1 MNNKFFKTISI
12 TLVLILFL
20 IPTQNVSA
28 LKTDNKINSILILTP
43 YNKTSF
49 DESLLSTL
57 KSYISSKLPNTV
69 FFENSILYPSNESVD
84 LTDFD
89 LIICL
94 DSNRLQ
100 YIENNYSNFLDDKPV
115 IIGLTEEKKFNLPEN
130 FGGYYMNYDFS
141 KYMDF
146 LLNIHPNLKKVNLL
160 IGSNFKSSSI
170 YKSINSYISK
180 NPKDIKFNFI
190 TTGEENEITPLL
202 CEKNTITIVFDSL
215 LSNNWGKYLT
225 SGSSYSTIRAISRK
239 TTNEVYGGYR
249 EFITRFN
256 IGGYNYDATVLA
268 KAISD
273 TAVSIINNT
282 LSIKDVGYRDVSL
295 DNDFVINTYMN
306 DKYHL
311 PTDLPN
317 TSYIKIG
324 SGETLIE
331 SSDSN
336 KRNIIFSAI
345 IIFSMFI
352 LFIYVH
358 NKIRLRDKEK
368 LDLMK
373 NNFIANLSHELR
385 NPLNIII
392 STIQLFDLYLKQ
404 NKIVLKDPT
413 IKNKFE
419 YLKNNSNRLLK
430 LVNNVIDITKI
441 DAGFFNISKDNYDI
455 VSVVENLTLSTVPYA
470 EYKDITLIFDTDIE
484 ELYCLFDKDNIE
496 RVILNL
502 LSNALKFTPANG
514 NIFVTLTYNSKYLSI
529 SVKDTGIG
537 IPREKQKFIFDRFSQ
552 LDTDKYSKGKGS
564 GIGLALIK
572 SVVELHNGHIEVN
585 SLPGVGSEF
594 IVILPIYKVK
604 NLTEQN
610 GSSSDSIQKTNLEYS
625 DIF

>member
-1 MNNKFFKTISI
+1 MKNKFFKTISV
-12 TLVLILFL
+12 TLVLTLFL
-20 IPTQNVSA
+20 IPAQNVFSSIN
-28 LKTDNKINSILILTP
+28 DNNINSILILTP
-43 YNKTSF
+43 YNKTSL

-57 KSYISSKLPNTV
+57 KSYISSNLPNSV
-69 FFENSILYPSNESVD
+69 FFEDSISYGLNENF
-84 LTDFD
+84 DFKKFN

-100 YIENNYSNFLDDKPV
+100 YIESNYSNLFNDTPV
-115 IIGLTEEKKFNLPEN
+115 IIGLTEEMKFNLPDN
-130 FGGYYMNYDFS
+130 FAGYYMTYDFS

-160 IGSNFKSSSI
+160 IGSNFKSSTI

-190 TTGEENEITPLL
+190 TTGEENKITPLL
-202 CEKNTITIVFDSL
+202 CEEDTITIVYDSL
-215 LSNNWGKYLT
+215 LNDSGGKYLT

-282 LSIKDVGYRDVSL
+282 LSIKDVGYRNVSF
-295 DNDFVINTYMN
+295 DKDFIVNTYMN
-306 DKYHL
+306 DRYNL

-331 SSDSN
+331 SSDSS

-404 NKIVLKDPT
+404 NKIVLKDST
-413 IKNKFE
+413 INNKFE

-441 DAGFFNISKDNYDI
+441 DAGFFSISKDNYDI

-470 EYKDITLIFDTDIE
+470 EYKDITLIFDTNIE

-514 NIFVTLTYNSKYLSI
+514 NIFVTLTYNHKYLSI
-529 SVKDTGIG
+529 IVRDTGIG
-537 IPREKQKFIFDRFSQ
+537 IPKEKQKFIFDRFSQ
-552 LDTDKYSKGKGS
+552 LDTDKYSKGQGS

-572 SVVELHNGHIEVN
+572 SVIDLHNGHIEVN
-585 SLPGVGSEF
+585 SSPGVGSEF
-594 IVILPIYKVK
+594 IVVLPIYKVK
-604 NLTEQN
+604 SLTEQN

>member
-57 KSYISSKLPNTV
+57 KNYISSKLPNTV

-100 YIENNYSNFLDDKPV
+100 YIENNYSNFLDDTPV

>member
-100 YIENNYSNFLDDKPV
+100 YIENNYSNFLDDTPV

-282 LSIKDVGYRDVSL
+282 LSIKDVGYRDVSF
-295 DNDFVINTYMN
+295 DKEFIINTYMN
-306 DKYHL
+306 DRYNL
-311 PTDLPN
+311 PTDLPD

-324 SGETLIE
+324 AGETLIE

-352 LFIYVH
+352 LFIYIH

-404 NKIVLKDPT
+404 NKIVLKNPT

-514 NIFVTLTYNSKYLSI
+514 NIFVTLTYNSKYLNI

>member
-89 LIICL
+89 LIFCL

-100 YIENNYSNFLDDKPV
+100 YIENNYSNFLDDTPV

-295 DNDFVINTYMN
+295 DNDFIINTYMN

-311 PTDLPN
+311 PTDLHN

-455 VSVVENLTLSTVPYA
+455 VSVVENLTLSIVPYA

>member
-100 YIENNYSNFLDDKPV
+100 YIENNYSNFLDDTPV

-295 DNDFVINTYMN
+295 DNDFIINTYMN

-311 PTDLPN
+311 PTDLHN

-441 DAGFFNISKDNYDI
+441 DAGFFNISKDNY
-455 VSVVENLTLSTVPYA
+455 L
-470 EYKDITLIFDTDIE
+470 K
-484 ELYCLFDKDNIE
+484 YC
-496 RVILNL
+496 
-502 LSNALKFTPANG
+502 
-514 NIFVTLTYNSKYLSI
+514 
-529 SVKDTGIG
+529 
-537 IPREKQKFIFDRFSQ
+537 
-552 LDTDKYSKGKGS
+552 
-564 GIGLALIK
+564 
-572 SVVELHNGHIEVN
+572 
-585 SLPGVGSEF
+585 SLRR
-594 IVILPIYKVK
+594 I
-604 NLTEQN
+604 
-610 GSSSDSIQKTNLEYS
+610 
-625 DIF
+625 

>member
-100 YIENNYSNFLDDKPV
+100 YIENNYSNFLDDTPV

-419 YLKNNSNRLLK
+419 YLKNNSNWLLK

>member
-1 MNNKFFKTISI
+1 M
-12 TLVLILFL
+12 
-20 IPTQNVSA
+20 
-28 LKTDNKINSILILTP
+28 
-43 YNKTSF
+43 
-49 DESLLSTL
+49 

-100 YIENNYSNFLDDKPV
+100 YIENNYSNFLDDTPV

>member
-100 YIENNYSNFLDDKPV
+100 YIENNYSNFLDDTPV

-180 NPKDIKFNFI
+180 NSKDIKFNFI

-295 DNDFVINTYMN
+295 DNDFIINTYMN

-311 PTDLPN
+311 PTDLHN

>member
-1 MNNKFFKTISI
+1 MNNKFFKTISV

-20 IPTQNVSA
+20 IPTQNVFASIH
-28 LKTDNKINSILILTP
+28 DNNINSILILTP

-57 KSYISSKLPNTV
+57 KSYISSNLPNSV
-69 FFENSILYPSNESVD
+69 FFEDSISYALNESVD
-84 LTDFD
+84 LKDFD

-100 YIENNYSNFLDDKPV
+100 YIENNYSNLFNDTPV

-130 FGGYYMNYDFS
+130 FGGYYMNYDFT
-141 KYMDF
+141 KYMNF
-146 LLNIHPNLKKVNLL
+146 LLKIHPNLKKVNLL
-160 IGSNFKSSSI
+160 IGSNFKSSTI
-170 YKSINSYISK
+170 FKSINSYISK

-190 TTGEENEITPLL
+190 TTGEEDKITPLL
-202 CEKNTITIVFDSL
+202 CEEDTITIVYDSL

-273 TAVSIINNT
+273 AAVSIINNT
-282 LSIKDVGYRDVSL
+282 LSIKDVGYRNVSF
-295 DNDFVINTYMN
+295 DKDFIINTYMN
-306 DKYHL
+306 DRYNL
-311 PTDLPN
+311 PTDLPD

-352 LFIYVH
+352 LFIYIH

-404 NKIVLKDPT
+404 NKIVLKDPN
-413 IKNKFE
+413 INNKFE

-441 DAGFFNISKDNYDI
+441 DAGFFSISKNNYDI

-470 EYKDITLIFDTDIE
+470 EYKDITLIFDTNIE

-514 NIFVTLTYNSKYLSI
+514 NIFVTLTYNHKYLSI
-529 SVKDTGIG
+529 SVRDTGVG
-537 IPREKQKFIFDRFSQ
+537 IPKEKQKFIFDRFSQ
-552 LDTDKYSKGKGS
+552 LDTDKYSKGQGS

-572 SVVELHNGHIEVN
+572 SVIELHNGHIEVN
-585 SLPGVGSEF
+585 SSPGVGSEF
-594 IVILPIYKVK
+594 IVVLPIYKVK
-604 NLTEQN
+604 SLTEQN
-610 GSSSDSIQKTNLEYS
+610 ESSSDSIQKTNLEYS

>member
-100 YIENNYSNFLDDKPV
+100 YIENNYSNFLDDTPV

-202 CEKNTITIVFDSL
+202 CKKNTITIVFDSL

-295 DNDFVINTYMN
+295 DNDFIINTYMN

>member
-100 YIENNYSNFLDDKPV
+100 YIENNYSNFLDDTPV

-295 DNDFVINTYMN
+295 DNDFIINTYMN

-317 TSYIKIG
+317 ASYIKIG

-514 NIFVTLTYNSKYLSI
+514 NIFVTLTYNSKYLNI

>member
-1 MNNKFFKTISI
+1 MNNKFFKTISV

-20 IPTQNVSA
+20 IPTQNVFASIH
-28 LKTDNKINSILILTP
+28 DNNINSILILTP

-57 KSYISSKLPNTV
+57 KSYISSNLPNSV
-69 FFENSILYPSNESVD
+69 FFEDSISYALNESVD
-84 LTDFD
+84 LKDFD

-100 YIENNYSNFLDDKPV
+100 YIENNYSNLFNDTPV

-130 FGGYYMNYDFS
+130 FGGYYMNYDFT
-141 KYMDF
+141 KYMNF
-146 LLNIHPNLKKVNLL
+146 LLKIHPNLKKVNLL
-160 IGSNFKSSSI
+160 IGSNFKSSTI
-170 YKSINSYISK
+170 FKSINSYISK

-190 TTGEENEITPLL
+190 TTGEEDKITPLL
-202 CEKNTITIVFDSL
+202 CEEDTITIVYDSL

-273 TAVSIINNT
+273 AAVSIINNT
-282 LSIKDVGYRDVSL
+282 LSIKDVGYRNVSF
-295 DNDFVINTYMN
+295 DKDFIINTYMN
-306 DKYHL
+306 DRYNL
-311 PTDLPN
+311 PTDLPD

-470 EYKDITLIFDTDIE
+470 EYKDITLIFDTNIE

-552 LDTDKYSKGKGS
+552 LDTDKYSKGQGS

-572 SVVELHNGHIEVN
+572 SVIELHNGHIEVN
-585 SLPGVGSEF
+585 SSPGVGSEF
-594 IVILPIYKVK
+594 IVVLPIYKVK
-604 NLTEQN
+604 SLTEQN
-610 GSSSDSIQKTNLEYS
+610 ESSSDSIQKTNLEYS

>member
-100 YIENNYSNFLDDKPV
+100 YIENNYSNFLDDTPV

-180 NPKDIKFNFI
+180 NSKDIKFNFI

-202 CEKNTITIVFDSL
+202 CEKNTITIVFNSL

>member
-100 YIENNYSNFLDDKPV
+100 YIENNYSNFLDDTPV

-146 LLNIHPNLKKVNLL
+146 LLNIHPHLKKVNLL

>member
-1 MNNKFFKTISI
+1 
-12 TLVLILFL
+12 
-20 IPTQNVSA
+20 
-28 LKTDNKINSILILTP
+28 
-43 YNKTSF
+43 
-49 DESLLSTL
+49 
-57 KSYISSKLPNTV
+57 
-69 FFENSILYPSNESVD
+69 
-84 LTDFD
+84 
-89 LIICL
+89 
-94 DSNRLQ
+94 
-100 YIENNYSNFLDDKPV
+100 
-115 IIGLTEEKKFNLPEN
+115 
-130 FGGYYMNYDFS
+130 
-141 KYMDF
+141 
-146 LLNIHPNLKKVNLL
+146 
-160 IGSNFKSSSI
+160 
-170 YKSINSYISK
+170 
-180 NPKDIKFNFI
+180 
-190 TTGEENEITPLL
+190 
-202 CEKNTITIVFDSL
+202 
-215 LSNNWGKYLT
+215 
-225 SGSSYSTIRAISRK
+225 
-239 TTNEVYGGYR
+239 
-249 EFITRFN
+249 
-256 IGGYNYDATVLA
+256 
-268 KAISD
+268 
-273 TAVSIINNT
+273 
-282 LSIKDVGYRDVSL
+282 
-295 DNDFVINTYMN
+295 MN

>member
-100 YIENNYSNFLDDKPV
+100 YIENNYSNFLDDTPV

-295 DNDFVINTYMN
+295 DNDFIINTYMN

-311 PTDLPN
+311 PTDLHN

-552 LDTDKYSKGKGS
+552 LDTDKYSKGKGR
-564 GIGLALIK
+564 I
-572 SVVELHNGHIEVN
+572 
-585 SLPGVGSEF
+585 F
-594 IVILPIYKVK
+594 ICI
-604 NLTEQN
+604 
-610 GSSSDSIQKTNLEYS
+610 
-625 DIF
+625 

>member
-100 YIENNYSNFLDDKPV
+100 YIENNYSNFLDDTPV

-295 DNDFVINTYMN
+295 DNDFIINTYMN

-311 PTDLPN
+311 PTDLHN

>member
-100 YIENNYSNFLDDKPV
+100 YIENNYSNFLDDTPV

-514 NIFVTLTYNSKYLSI
+514 NIFVRSEERR
-529 SVKDTGIG
+529 V
-537 IPREKQKFIFDRFSQ
+537 
-552 LDTDKYSKGKGS
+552 GKECAS
-564 GIGLALIK
+564 MCR
-572 SVVELHNGHIEVN
+572 SRWSPYH
-585 SLPGVGSEF
+585 
-594 IVILPIYKVK
+594 
-604 NLTEQN
+604 
-610 GSSSDSIQKTNLEYS
+610 
-625 DIF
+625 

>member
-100 YIENNYSNFLDDKPV
+100 YIENNYSNFLDDTPV

-249 EFITRFN
+249 EVITRFN

-295 DNDFVINTYMN
+295 DNDFIINTYMN

-311 PTDLPN
+311 PTDLHN

>member
-1 MNNKFFKTISI
+1 MNNKFFKTISV

-20 IPTQNVSA
+20 IPTQNVFASIH
-28 LKTDNKINSILILTP
+28 DNNINSILILTP

-57 KSYISSKLPNTV
+57 KSYISSNLPNSV
-69 FFENSILYPSNESVD
+69 FFEDSISYALNESVD
-84 LTDFD
+84 LKDFD

-100 YIENNYSNFLDDKPV
+100 YIENNYSNLFNDTPV

-130 FGGYYMNYDFS
+130 FGGYYMNYDFT
-141 KYMDF
+141 KYMNF
-146 LLNIHPNLKKVNLL
+146 LLKIHPNLKKVNLL
-160 IGSNFKSSSI
+160 IGSNFKSSTI
-170 YKSINSYISK
+170 FKSINSYISK

-190 TTGEENEITPLL
+190 TTGEEDKITPLL
-202 CEKNTITIVFDSL
+202 CEEDTITIVYDSL

-273 TAVSIINNT
+273 AAVSIINNT
-282 LSIKDVGYRDVSL
+282 LSIKDVGYRNVSF
-295 DNDFVINTYMN
+295 DKDFIINTYMN
-306 DKYHL
+306 DRYNL
-311 PTDLPN
+311 PTDLPD

-352 LFIYVH
+352 LFIYIH

-404 NKIVLKDPT
+404 NKIVLKDPN
-413 IKNKFE
+413 INNKFE

-441 DAGFFNISKDNYDI
+441 DAGFFSISKDNYDI

-470 EYKDITLIFDTDIE
+470 EYKDITLIFDTNIE

-514 NIFVTLTYNSKYLSI
+514 NIFVTLTYNHKYLSI
-529 SVKDTGIG
+529 SVRDTGVG
-537 IPREKQKFIFDRFSQ
+537 IPKEKQKFIFDRFSQ
-552 LDTDKYSKGKGS
+552 LDTDKYSKGQGN

-572 SVVELHNGHIEVN
+572 SVIELHNGHIEVN
-585 SLPGVGSEF
+585 SSPGVGSEF
-594 IVILPIYKVK
+594 IVVLPIYKVK
-604 NLTEQN
+604 SLTEQN
-610 GSSSDSIQKTNLEYS
+610 ESSSDSIQKTNLEYS

>member
-100 YIENNYSNFLDDKPV
+100 YIENNYSNFLDDTPV

-282 LSIKDVGYRDVSL
+282 LSIKDVGYRNVSL
-295 DNDFVINTYMN
+295 DNDFIINTYMN

-311 PTDLPN
+311 PTDLHN

>member
-1 MNNKFFKTISI
+1 MNNKFFKTISV

-20 IPTQNVSA
+20 IPTQNVFASIH
-28 LKTDNKINSILILTP
+28 DNNINSILILTP

-57 KSYISSKLPNTV
+57 KSYISSNLPNSV
-69 FFENSILYPSNESVD
+69 FFEDSISYALNESVD
-84 LTDFD
+84 LKDFD

-100 YIENNYSNFLDDKPV
+100 YIENNYSNLFNDTPV

-130 FGGYYMNYDFS
+130 FGGYYMNYDFT
-141 KYMDF
+141 KYMNF
-146 LLNIHPNLKKVNLL
+146 LLKIHPNLKKVNLL
-160 IGSNFKSSSI
+160 IGSNFKSSTI
-170 YKSINSYISK
+170 FKSINSYISK

-190 TTGEENEITPLL
+190 TTGEEDKITPLL
-202 CEKNTITIVFDSL
+202 CEEDTITIVYDSL

-273 TAVSIINNT
+273 AAVSIINNT
-282 LSIKDVGYRDVSL
+282 LSIKDVGYRNVSF
-295 DNDFVINTYMN
+295 DKDFIINTYMN
-306 DKYHL
+306 DRYNL
-311 PTDLPN
+311 PTDLPD

-352 LFIYVH
+352 LFIYIH

-404 NKIVLKDPT
+404 NKIVLKDPN
-413 IKNKFE
+413 INNKFE

-441 DAGFFNISKDNYDI
+441 DAGFFSISKDNYDI

-470 EYKDITLIFDTDIE
+470 EYKDITLIFDTNIE

-514 NIFVTLTYNSKYLSI
+514 NIFVTLTYNHKYLSI
-529 SVKDTGIG
+529 SVRDTGVG
-537 IPREKQKFIFDRFSQ
+537 IPKEKQKFIFDRFSQ
-552 LDTDKYSKGKGS
+552 LDTDKYSKGQGS

-572 SVVELHNGHIEVN
+572 SVIELHNGHIEVN
-585 SLPGVGSEF
+585 SSPGVGSEF
-594 IVILPIYKVK
+594 IVVLPIYKVK
-604 NLTEQN
+604 SLTEQN
-610 GSSSDSIQKTNLEYS
+610 ESSSDSIQKTNLEYS

>member
-1 MNNKFFKTISI
+1 MNNKFFKTISV

-20 IPTQNVSA
+20 MPTQNVFASIH
-28 LKTDNKINSILILTP
+28 DNNINSILILTP

-57 KSYISSKLPNTV
+57 KSYISSNLPNSV
-69 FFENSILYPSNESVD
+69 FFEDSISYALNESVD
-84 LTDFD
+84 LKDFD

-100 YIENNYSNFLDDKPV
+100 YIENNYSNLFNDTPV
-115 IIGLTEEKKFNLPEN
+115 IIGLSEEKKFNLPEN

-146 LLNIHPNLKKVNLL
+146 LLKIHPNLKKVNLL
-160 IGSNFKSSSI
+160 IGSNFKSSTI
-170 YKSINSYISK
+170 FKSINSYISK

-190 TTGEENEITPLL
+190 TTGEENKITPLL
-202 CEKNTITIVFDSL
+202 CEEDTITIVYDSL
-215 LSNNWGKYLT
+215 LSNNWGKYLS

-282 LSIKDVGYRDVSL
+282 LSIKDVGYRNVSF
-295 DNDFVINTYMN
+295 DKDFIINTYMN
-306 DKYHL
+306 DRYHL

-324 SGETLIE
+324 AGETLIE

-352 LFIYVH
+352 LFIYIH

-404 NKIVLKDPT
+404 NKIVLKDPN
-413 IKNKFE
+413 INNKFE

-441 DAGFFNISKDNYDI
+441 DAGFFSISKDNYDI

-470 EYKDITLIFDTDIE
+470 EYKDITLIFDTNIE

-514 NIFVTLTYNSKYLSI
+514 SIFVTLTYNHKYLSI
-529 SVKDTGIG
+529 SVRDTGVG
-537 IPREKQKFIFDRFSQ
+537 IPKEKQKFIFDRFSQ
-552 LDTDKYSKGKGS
+552 LDTDKYSKGQGS

-572 SVVELHNGHIEVN
+572 SVIELHNGHIEVN
-585 SLPGVGSEF
+585 SSPGVGSEF
-594 IVILPIYKVK
+594 IVVLPIYKVK
-604 NLTEQN
+604 SLTEQN
-610 GSSSDSIQKTNLEYS
+610 ESSSDSIQKTNLEYS

>member
-100 YIENNYSNFLDDKPV
+100 YIENNYSNFLDDTPV

-311 PTDLPN
+311 PTDLHN

>member
-100 YIENNYSNFLDDKPV
+100 YIENNYSNFLDDTPV

-160 IGSNFKSSSI
+160 IGSNFKSSTI

-202 CEKNTITIVFDSL
+202 CEKDTITIVYDSL

-514 NIFVTLTYNSKYLSI
+514 NIFVTLTYNSKYLNI

-585 SLPGVGSEF
+585 SSPGVGSEF

-604 NLTEQN
+604 NLTEHN

>member
-1 MNNKFFKTISI
+1 MNNKFFKTISV

-20 IPTQNVSA
+20 IPTQNVFASIH
-28 LKTDNKINSILILTP
+28 DNNINSILILTP

-57 KSYISSKLPNTV
+57 KSYISSNLPNSV
-69 FFENSILYPSNESVD
+69 FFEDSISYALNESVD
-84 LTDFD
+84 LKDFD

-100 YIENNYSNFLDDKPV
+100 YIENNYSNLFNDTPV

-130 FGGYYMNYDFS
+130 FGGYYMNYDFT
-141 KYMDF
+141 KYMNF
-146 LLNIHPNLKKVNLL
+146 LLKIHPNLKKVNLL
-160 IGSNFKSSSI
+160 IGSNFKSSTI
-170 YKSINSYISK
+170 FKSINSYISK

-190 TTGEENEITPLL
+190 TTGEEDKITPLL
-202 CEKNTITIVFDSL
+202 CEEDTITIVYDSL

-273 TAVSIINNT
+273 AAVSIINNT
-282 LSIKDVGYRDVSL
+282 LSIKDVGYRNVSF
-295 DNDFVINTYMN
+295 DEDFIINTYMN
-306 DKYHL
+306 DRYNL
-311 PTDLPN
+311 PTDLPD

-352 LFIYVH
+352 LFIYIH

-404 NKIVLKDPT
+404 NKIVLKDPN
-413 IKNKFE
+413 INNKFE

-441 DAGFFNISKDNYDI
+441 DAGFFSISKDNYDI

-470 EYKDITLIFDTDIE
+470 EYKDITLIFDTNIE

-514 NIFVTLTYNSKYLSI
+514 NIFVTLTYNHKYLSI
-529 SVKDTGIG
+529 SVRDTGVG
-537 IPREKQKFIFDRFSQ
+537 IPKEKQKFIFDRFSQ
-552 LDTDKYSKGKGS
+552 LDTDKYSKGQGS

-572 SVVELHNGHIEVN
+572 SVIELHNGHIEVN
-585 SLPGVGSEF
+585 SSPGVGSEF
-594 IVILPIYKVK
+594 IVVLPIYKFK
-604 NLTEQN
+604 SLTEQN
-610 GSSSDSIQKTNLEYS
+610 ESSSDSIQKTNLEYS

>member
-100 YIENNYSNFLDDKPV
+100 YIENNYSNFLDDTPV

-130 FGGYYMNYDFS
+130 FGGYYMNYDFA

-146 LLNIHPNLKKVNLL
+146 LLKIHPNLKKVNLL

>member
-1 MNNKFFKTISI
+1 M
-12 TLVLILFL
+12 
-20 IPTQNVSA
+20 
-28 LKTDNKINSILILTP
+28 
-43 YNKTSF
+43 
-49 DESLLSTL
+49 

-100 YIENNYSNFLDDKPV
+100 YIENNYSNFLDDTPV

-295 DNDFVINTYMN
+295 DNDFIINTYMN

-311 PTDLPN
+311 PTDLHN